1 MTNLHQ
7 ILSWEEVPDSMMGWL
22 CRYQRVF
29 DGETRY
35 GVVGLDDGSKVYA
48 NWQFSEEEAL
58 NAYRSGVPTWTWVR
72 RSNVILLRYVGNPSI
87 TNETSL
93 KLAWEEVPDDIK
105 DAKPGE
111 WWEFTYKLSGYD
123 ANYRIR
129 VSRVLGD
136 DIQGTPWYTWMP
148 NLPFETAVEVQATGT
163 WYFGN
168 INTAHMVD
176 GPVTESSL
184 HLSWEEVPDFTYLG
198 EWLDAGAP
206 DLSVGTVLFAGNL
219 EDPQKMHYKVVH
231 THPTVFVHLEAGASE
246 EPFYRW
252 MPGWRWDTSVRRLV
266 ECRTTH
272 TGGLKLSWEEVPE
285 FGDLAEWIDA
295 GAPDL
300 PVGTNVGGNSN
311 HHYRVVHAK
320 PMIWKHIGSGDRIRF
335 YCWTYTTWIWDRT
348 IAGLIERVDPHRS
361 RASLKLSWEE
371 VPDYLYTTDWVLDG
385 APELPRGTEL
395 LGGSRTV
402 HEGTYR
408 VVHTNPMVW
417 EHLES
422 PISKRF
428 YRWFSGDSPW
438 IRKES
443 IEELVAMRSPLGSL
457 KLSWDI
463 VEDPPSYPRS
473 DFGYR
478 DFWSYDAMTLR
489 EMKQIEV
496 DERGNEWFDDS
507 GYDLD
512 HTKCIWIV
520 HDPEEAA
527 RRDFSAELYMAD
539 PHDDNP
545 APGIIEE
552 PEWEEFKRAMAEPE
566 NYVEKVDLTNGWPVL
581 EDGDGAY
588 LYVLNSLQPT
598 QGAMASWEVVPDP
611 DDPVVVEGG
620 TSGSRW
626 IINFNTLMAWAE
638 LDREGQQP
646 ARDEVVLL
654 APESTGR
661 ALWAYSVPGDDNIL
675 DTARE
680 TSQKIEKAYQ
690 EWRQRVGK
698 TSSLKLSWDPVFVE
712 VGDKLQV
719 NPGHTPIL
727 YAVTYIVLANQLE
740 SLGLTSGERFV
751 TDKSQR
757 HDITERVMASD
768 VEVVIVERSA
778 GGSGSDLA
786 WLTMQSL
793 GELLDEGVWK
803 VVREKDAS
811 LKLSWEEVPEVI
823 EIRVPWDIHA
833 PMFVDFSN
841 MKYWFNSSEL
851 PLTED
856 NAASLRR
863 ISAGR
868 WEYQHPDPEWR
879 AENLWGH
886 NWSPPATQEYLE
898 RAYQAWN
905 GKTASMWEEVPDEFH
920 VGDKVR
926 VHSKSIPAGVQYAT
940 FEVSIRWNGTDEL
953 YITEIRDN
961 GIDRSGIISYRL
973 DKDPYTGIS
982 EGDWYRANDMEL
994 LESSRTASLWE
1005 VVPEFGT
1012 LAEWREAGRPRLPV
1026 GFKIYEGTPKM
1037 RGDELEVV
1045 HEDPVIFYD
1054 VEYRLYYVTT
1064 LFGTSRDIPTGD
1076 WIEGGS
1082 IEEVL
1087 RRYEEATIGRTAS
1100 KWEEV
1105 SDEVAIKTPGD
1116 NRGMFVDF
1124 ANMTYWF
1131 TFPGRKIT
1139 KEKPGLLRRN
1149 DDGTWEFRSLREV
1162 DIWSSN
1168 WRYTDT
1174 PKYIESAYQ
1183 ATLGTTS
1190 SLWEVVEGD
1199 DDADTSVLLK
1209 ELTDLDLIEVIAE
1222 ISVELDRRGD
1232 PTTPWDLE
1240 FCSMAKRELA
1250 SRGIPEDDPRILE
1263 AIIQNEG
1270 A

>member
-1 MTNLHQ
+1 M
-7 ILSWEEVPDSMMGWL
+7 P
-22 CRYQRVF
+22 
-29 DGETRY
+29 
-35 GVVGLDDGSKVYA
+35 
-48 NWQFSEEEAL
+48 
-58 NAYRSGVPTWTWVR
+58 SG
-72 RSNVILLRYVGNPSI
+72 
-87 TNETSL
+87 
-93 KLAWEEVPDDIK
+93 
-105 DAKPGE
+105 
-111 WWEFTYKLSGYD
+111 
-123 ANYRIR
+123 
-129 VSRVLGD
+129 
-136 DIQGTPWYTWMP
+136 
-148 NLPFETAVEVQATGT
+148 
-163 WYFGN
+163 
-168 INTAHMVD
+168 
-176 GPVTESSL
+176 
-184 HLSWEEVPDFTYLG
+184 HLWI
-198 EWLDAGAP
+198 
-206 DLSVGTVLFAGNL
+206 
-219 EDPQKMHYKVVH
+219 
-231 THPTVFVHLEAGASE
+231 
-246 EPFYRW
+246 
-252 MPGWRWDTSVRRLV
+252 WDTIVRRLV
-266 ECRTTH
+266 ERGTTH
-272 TGGLKLSWEEVPE
+272 TGG
-285 FGDLAEWIDA
+285 
-295 GAPDL
+295 
-300 PVGTNVGGNSN
+300 
-311 HHYRVVHAK
+311 
-320 PMIWKHIGSGDRIRF
+320 
-335 YCWTYTTWIWDRT
+335 
-348 IAGLIERVDPHRS
+348 
-361 RASLKLSWEE
+361 LKLSWEE
-371 VPDYLYTTDWVLDG
+371 VPDYLYTTDWVLGG
-385 APELPRGTEL
+385 APELPMGTEL
-395 LGGSRTV
+395 LGGSRIV

-463 VEDPPSYPRS
+463 VEDPPSYPRP

-478 DFWSYDAMTLR
+478 DFWSYYAMTLR

-512 HTKCIWIV
+512 HTTCIWIV

-527 RRDFSAELYMAD
+527 RRDFSAELYEAD

-581 EDGDGAY
+581 DDGDGAY

-675 DTARE
+675 DIARE

-698 TSSLKLSWDPVFVE
+698 TSSLKLSW
-712 VGDKLQV
+712 
-719 NPGHTPIL
+719 
-727 YAVTYIVLANQLE
+727 
-740 SLGLTSGERFV
+740 
-751 TDKSQR
+751 
-757 HDITERVMASD
+757 
-768 VEVVIVERSA
+768 
-778 GGSGSDLA
+778 
-786 WLTMQSL
+786 
-793 GELLDEGVWK
+793 
-803 VVREKDAS
+803 
-811 LKLSWEEVPEVI
+811 EEVPEVI
-823 EIRVPWDIHA
+823 EIRVPGDIHA

-879 AENLWGH
+879 AKNLWGH
-886 NWSPPATQEYLE
+886 SWSPPATQEYLE

-973 DKDPYTGIS
+973 DKDPYTGSS

-1005 VVPEFGT
+1005 
-1012 LAEWREAGRPRLPV
+1012 
-1026 GFKIYEGTPKM
+1026 
-1037 RGDELEVV
+1037 EV
-1045 HEDPVIFYD
+1045 
-1054 VEYRLYYVTT
+1054 
-1064 LFGTSRDIPTGD
+1064 
-1076 WIEGGS
+1076 
-1082 IEEVL
+1082 EE
-1087 RRYEEATIGRTAS
+1087 
-1100 KWEEV
+1100 
-1105 SDEVAIKTPGD
+1105 
-1116 NRGMFVDF
+1116 
-1124 ANMTYWF
+1124 
-1131 TFPGRKIT
+1131 
-1139 KEKPGLLRRN
+1139 
-1149 DDGTWEFRSLREV
+1149 
-1162 DIWSSN
+1162 
-1168 WRYTDT
+1168 
-1174 PKYIESAYQ
+1174 
-1183 ATLGTTS
+1183 
-1190 SLWEVVEGD
+1190 D

-1222 ISVELDRRGD
+1222 ISVELERRGD
-1232 PTTPWDLE
+1232 PTTTWDLE